1 MEDRIA
7 FACTYLP
14 DDEILVYLRY
24 LLKENLKFGNIEGVF
39 LTGLDSKNKACIEIL
54 QQYIDIH
61 QDIQTVA
68 LLVCR
73 NPNICSPFIE
83 GSELDT
89 FWLFEYRQL
98 LNRWE
103 MFMQR
108 ALLDVELGA
117 RYRSFQLKAKNQQG
131 EQASDS
137 LSTAAAP
144 TATAM
149 ESNQDKSRNNIPE
162 KMSSSSLAKSKL
174 KPPSNIN
181 PTSSSNVVDR
191 KTNTDRV
198 IYCLP
203 THIADTP
210 HVFLRCNFC
219 ASSLPV
225 DCMQRQPNAAW
236 LRRQR
241 PIISCCPSCK
251 KALPRC
257 YICLLYLGMINPQVS
272 FFFPFF
278 FDNIYIYIYIYLYIY
293 SIFDSN
299 I

>member
-14 DDEILVYLRY
+14 DDEVLVYLRY
-24 LLKENLKFGNIEGVF
+24 LLKESLKFGNIEGVF

-89 FWLFEYRQL
+89 LWLFEYRQL

-117 RYRSFQLKAKNQQG
+117 KYRSFQLKAKNQQVG
-131 EQASDS
+131 EAATDS
-137 LSTAAAP
+137 LSTN
-144 TATAM
+144 AM
-149 ESNQDKSRNNIPE
+149 DSNQDKSRNNIPE
-162 KMSSSSLAKSKL
+162 KTSSSSMAKSKL
-174 KPPSNIN
+174 KPPSNVN

-191 KTNTDRV
+191 KTNSDRV

-257 YICLLYLGMINPQVS
+257 YICLLYLGMINPQVYLFLFSSLILHIS
-272 FFFPFF
+272 FTISIFF
-278 FDNIYIYIYIYLYIY
+278 Y
-293 SIFDSN
+293 SIFDLK

>member
-14 DDEILVYLRY
+14 DDEILIYLRY
-24 LLKENLKFGNIEGVF
+24 LLKESLKFGNVEGVF
-39 LTGLDSKNKACIEIL
+39 LTGLDSKSKSCIEIL

-117 RYRSFQLKAKNQQG
+117 RYRSFQLKTKNQQG

-137 LSTAAAP
+137 LSTASAAAAAP
-144 TATAM
+144 AM

-162 KMSSSSLAKSKL
+162 KLSSSSLAKSKL
-174 KPPSNIN
+174 KPPSNLN

-198 IYCLP
+198 IYLSLIHISEP
-203 THIADTP
+203 T
-210 HVFLRCNFC
+210 
-219 ASSLPV
+219 
-225 DCMQRQPNAAW
+225 
-236 LRRQR
+236 R
-241 PIISCCPSCK
+241 P
-251 KALPRC
+251 
-257 YICLLYLGMINPQVS
+257 Y
-272 FFFPFF
+272 
-278 FDNIYIYIYIYLYIY
+278 
-293 SIFDSN
+293 
-299 I
+299 